1 MDKILKY
8 VIMNIWLYINNY
20 MNLYLKFPS
29 NVLILLEY
37 PLVKIIICLSYIH
50 DDITLRSHLYFLV
63 CKV

>member
-50 DDITLRSHLYFLV
+50 DDITLSSHLHFPV

>member
-1 MDKILKY
+1 
-8 VIMNIWLYINNY
+8 

-50 DDITLRSHLYFLV
+50 DDITLRSHLHLPV